1 MLTYRRLV
9 ARRVLTEVAVIV
21 ALLMVA
27 GVEVAQAARTA
38 ALSQSESSLLSA
50 MNNARVHAGLAPL
63 RLDTRLEA
71 AARAHTREMLATNTF
86 AHGAFAN
93 RIRSVGVRAPR
104 IGENLA
110 WGTGGLSAARAIVSM
125 WLASP
130 EHRANLLHP
139 GYRLVGVGAL
149 SGCFDGRRHTLMV
162 TTDFA
167 GR

>member
-1 MLTYRRLV
+1 
-9 ARRVLTEVAVIV
+9 VAVVV
-21 ALLMVA
+21 AVLMFAV
-27 GVEVAQAARTA
+27 VDVAQAARLA
-38 ALSQSESSLLSA
+38 ALSGEESSLLSA
-50 MNNARVHAGLAPL
+50 MNTVRLAHGLQPL
-63 RLDTRLEA
+63 RADFRLER
-71 AARAHTREMLATNTF
+71 AARGHSSRMLRTGSF
-86 AHGAFAN
+86 SHGAFAT
-93 RIRSVGVRAPR
+93 RIRRVGVRSPR

-110 WGTGGLSAARAIVSM
+110 WSTGALTAARAIVDM

-149 SGCFDGRRHTLMV
+149 RGCFDGRRHALMV

>member
-1 MLTYRRLV
+1 MF
-9 ARRVLTEVAVIV
+9 
-21 ALLMVA
+21 A
-27 GVEVAQAARTA
+27 GVANAASTTTLTQA
-38 ALSQSESSLLSA
+38 ESSLLSA
-50 MNNARVHAGLAPL
+50 MNNVRLANGLQPL
-63 RLDTRLEA
+63 RADGRLEA
-71 AARAHTREMLATNTF
+71 AARGHSTEMLRTGTF
-86 AHGAFAN
+86 AHGAFVA
-93 RIRSVGVRAPR
+93 RIRGAGIRTPR

-110 WGTGGLSAARAIVSM
+110 WSTSGVTVAHSIVSM

-149 SGCFDGRRHTLMV
+149 RGTFDGRRHTLMV